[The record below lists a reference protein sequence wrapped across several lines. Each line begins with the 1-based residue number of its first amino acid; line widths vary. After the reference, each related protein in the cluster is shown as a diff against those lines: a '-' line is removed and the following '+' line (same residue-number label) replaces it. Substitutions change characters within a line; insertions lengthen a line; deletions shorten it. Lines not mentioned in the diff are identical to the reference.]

1 MSFAF
6 SQQPRSMSVREFYD
20 ELAPRYHLIY
30 ADWEAS
36 ISRQGAVLAGLLDE
50 Q

>member
-1 MSFAF
+1 
-6 SQQPRSMSVREFYD
+6 MSVREFYD